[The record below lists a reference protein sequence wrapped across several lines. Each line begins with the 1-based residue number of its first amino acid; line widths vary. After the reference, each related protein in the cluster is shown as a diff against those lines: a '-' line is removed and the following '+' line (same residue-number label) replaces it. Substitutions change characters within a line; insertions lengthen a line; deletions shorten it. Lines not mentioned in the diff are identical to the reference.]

1 MLFRFEVPPE
11 AEHISFRVLAANDY
25 AIDLGAPIGRSG
37 VVGSAW
43 EDWRNV
49 VRAAGNVR
57 NGSNMGWVEF
67 DYGFPSGLELYGA
80 NLELDLLGFE
90 VRGDLNSS
98 THHLIFPVQ
107 EGRRH
112 KRPVRAYSLK
122 GKRLFA
128 NFAVGWEL
136 FRVPPQYRTSFTYF
150 DEFIPA

>member
-1 MLFRFEVPPE
+1 
-11 AEHISFRVLAANDY
+11 
-25 AIDLGAPIGRSG
+25 
-37 VVGSAW
+37 
-43 EDWRNV
+43 
-49 VRAAGNVR
+49 
-57 NGSNMGWVEF
+57 MGWVEF

-136 FRVPPQYRTSFTYF
+136 FRVPTP
-150 DEFIPA
+150 IPHLFHLSRRIHTRPKRI